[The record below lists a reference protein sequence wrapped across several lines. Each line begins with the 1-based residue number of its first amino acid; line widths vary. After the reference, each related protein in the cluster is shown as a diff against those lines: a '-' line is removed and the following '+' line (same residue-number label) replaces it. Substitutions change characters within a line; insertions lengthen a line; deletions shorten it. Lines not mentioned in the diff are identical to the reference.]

1 MISVYQ
7 NWQGSS
13 AAAVKRTP
21 RDEAALRI
29 RILRGMHV
37 EDVQRRA
44 RQEMGERARELGPV
58 DLSMNPLRAY
68 VERRGTAYRTPAAVF
83 GLPEELAAALGD
95 ASARTT
101 VARYA
106 RIGARPMPTRMSSV
120 SAEVLRY
127 RLAANWA
134 GTLIG
139 WSSSSERPFLEA
151 IPPEALT
158 VEYLSDDP
166 QAPTVIRHRRLRKL
180 RAGLAEVEDVYD
192 LTDLDAPVFAVMRGG
207 DDVTDEALG
216 DAAPA
221 ARAYPWRYADGRPFH
236 RVVISG
242 DPRHPYDGIEIVEGT
257 LRVCALYTHWGAAV
271 RDAGW
276 PQRNAIG
283 LELEGL
289 DTSSETMQAGVS
301 VGPESVLRWRHIDP
315 ERPGMLHQFGPGFDP
330 LPLHTAIRAYAE
342 QLVSAMGLPVSAG
355 QTGGEPTETERRAL
369 EEAVAATFP
378 DCRAHDGL
386 VLRRVSAVINRETGS
401 TLPETAYPVLY
412 GAEVA
417 QEFEAVAA
425 GDGAAED
432 AAAELEGARSAL
444 EEALS
449 SDTVSPELVR
459 AALEAVVEA
468 AGMLAPSSGAR

>member
-1 MISVYQ
+1 MISVLGHGHQ
-7 NWQGSS
+7 P
-13 AAAVKRTP
+13 AVKRTP
-21 RDEAALRI
+21 REEAALRI

-44 RQEMGERARELGPV
+44 RQEMGDRAREMGPV

-101 VARYA
+101 VARYG
-106 RIGARPMPTRMSSV
+106 RIGARPMPTRMSAV
-120 SAEVLRY
+120 SAEALRY
-127 RLAANWA
+127 RLAANWS

-139 WSSSSERPFLEA
+139 WSADAARPFLEA
-151 IPPEALT
+151 VAPEALS
-158 VEYLSDDP
+158 VEYHSDDP
-166 QAPTVIRHRRLRKL
+166 QAPTVIRHRRLRRL
-180 RAGLAEVEDVYD
+180 GRDLVEVEDLYD
-192 LTDLDAPVFAVMRGG
+192 LTDLDAPVFAVLREGV
-207 DDVTDEALG
+207 DVTDEALG
-216 DAAPA
+216 DAAAA

-276 PQRNAIG
+276 PQRSAIG

-289 DTSSETMQAGVS
+289 DTSDLTRQAGVS

-315 ERPGMLHQFGPGFDP
+315 ERPGSLHQFGPGFDP
-330 LPLHTAIRAYAE
+330 LPLHTAIRSYAE
-342 QLVSAMGLPVSAG
+342 QLVSAMGLPVSAA

-369 EEAVAATFP
+369 AEAVAATYP

-386 VLRRVSAVINRETGS
+386 VLRRVSALINRVTGS

-412 GAEVA
+412 GPEVA
-417 QEFEAVAA
+417 EEFEAVAA
-425 GDGAAED
+425 GDGAADD
-432 AAAELEGARSAL
+432 AAAELDGARSAL
-444 EEALS
+444 AEALS
-449 SDTVSPELVR
+449 SDTPSPELVR
-459 AALEAVVEA
+459 AALEAVEEA
-468 AGMLAPSSGAR
+468 LGLLGPADGAR